1 MNANQRREKILAQLH
16 NALGPISASQLAQ
29 KYDVSRQI
37 IVGDIALLRANDHD
51 IIATNRG
58 YLLAEKTNQSSEQFI
73 GKIKSQHT
81 NSQTIDEIRCII
93 LNGGEILDVSVEH
106 PVYGILTAPLNIA
119 TYADMEAY
127 LEEMQKFDRPF
138 LSSLTGGVH
147 THTVVCES
155 EDHFDVIIQKLHME
169 NFITV
174 ME

>member
-1 MNANQRREKILAQLH
+1 MNANQRREKILAQLN

-58 YLLAEKTNQSSEQFI
+58 YLLAENTSQPSNCFV

-81 NSQTIDEIRCII
+81 SSQTVDEIRCII
-93 LNGGEILDVSVEH
+93 LNGGEILDVSIDH
-106 PVYGILTAPLNIA
+106 PVYGILTAPLNISN
-119 TYADMEAY
+119 YSDMEAY
-127 LEEMQKFDRPF
+127 LNEMDKLEGGF

-147 THTVVCES
+147 THTVSCES
-155 EDHFDVIIQKLHME
+155 KAHFDAIIEMLQVG
-169 NFITV
+169 NFV
-174 ME
+174 SPKE